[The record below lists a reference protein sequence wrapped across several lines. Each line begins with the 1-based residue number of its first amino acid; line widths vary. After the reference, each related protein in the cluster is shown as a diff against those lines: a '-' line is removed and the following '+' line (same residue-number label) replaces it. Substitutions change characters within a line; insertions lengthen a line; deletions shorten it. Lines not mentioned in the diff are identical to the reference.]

1 VNLRMWA
8 HDRRSSEQGH
18 GGGTRTSDVSLVPQ
32 LAGQHL
38 RARIAAGG
46 PPEWG
51 AVSVRRLMHPEDG
64 SVTWFVGS
72 PDIHVVDDA
81 SGLDALLNGLGMS
94 RSALR
99 FYPPELRSDFECD
112 FGPC

>member
-1 VNLRMWA
+1 MNLRMWA
-8 HDRRSSEQGH
+8 HDRRPLGQAQG
-18 GGGTRTSDVSLVPQ
+18 GEIRTSDVPLVPRVV
-32 LAGQHL
+32 GHHL
-38 RARIAAGG
+38 RARIAAGS
-46 PPEWG
+46 PSEWG

-81 SGLDALLNGLGMS
+81 GGLDALLNGLGVS

-99 FYPPELRSDFECD
+99 FDPPELRSDFERG